1 MNYYYRSQWVAGR
14 GRGWGGQAVGPDND
28 QDSPVLDAVI
38 FRAPSNY

>member
-1 MNYYYRSQWVAGR
+1 MGGGAGMG
-14 GRGWGGQAVGPDND
+14 GRAVGPDND

>member
-1 MNYYYRSQWVAGR
+1 MGGGAGVGV
-14 GRGWGGQAVGPDND
+14 GRTEAVGPDND